1 MVVHGTTA
9 HCERAHPQASMNPMR
24 PLGPALASGVPAPD
38 HGLVPLARICPADVP
53 SQPIQP
59 PNRLCGCDPLTFFR
73 RYGRPRHV
81 GLLGAQRVDGQSVV
95 RSFVRLRVSWPGL
108 SRTVDVWI
116 SRTTQLP
123 VRLII
128 SRDGHMGASPTTSGS
143 LARRRTSPARISS
156 SRAGSKRSAKPLN
169 FRQAA
174 RLKTRDQT
182 RRRLA
187 RGG

>member
-95 RSFVRLRVSWPGL
+95 RSFVRSSSGLLAGPEQNGRCLDQPDDATPCPLDHLQRRSHGRVTDYEWLP
-108 SRTVDVWI
+108 RTK
-116 SRTTQLP
+116 
-123 VRLII
+123 
-128 SRDGHMGASPTTSGS
+128 AN
-143 LARRRTSPARISS
+143 LARTNLVIP
-156 SRAGSKRSAKPLN
+156 
-169 FRQAA
+169 
-174 RLKTRDQT
+174 
-182 RRRLA
+182 
-187 RGG
+187 RGFKEVS